1 MQEDFSRELRFAYN
15 HLYDWAVLRK
25 SSLITLFDLQN
36 DKDTSAS
43 LRNILRDAI
52 QAIKPQGEKNQKI
65 RSWRIYQLL
74 YTRYIEQ
81 LSQSEAAHDLGLS
94 LRHLRREET
103 LALEPVGSFLWD
115 RYRLEKKWQHSTQAT
130 ENPELDP
137 AIEITTP
144 DRYSELEWLQQSIP
158 FEAVKIQDLIHEIL
172 NLDDASIRKQMI
184 QVEFNL
190 SEKLP
195 PVITK
200 RTTIRQALLSI
211 VNTIINIIP
220 EGALEFSAEV
230 RPSELSL
237 IIEGFA
243 VSDIDPPV
251 FPDEEKTS
259 VLYQLID
266 LSGGKLDIGSN
277 SHTDAQI
284 TAIISLP
291 VKDMVKVM
299 VVDDNRDTLQFIA
312 RCLTGTRYLLIPVNQ
327 PDKAV
332 ETAVAN
338 QPQVIILDVMLPK
351 IDGWELLGIFQNHPE
366 LSGIP
371 IVIFSI
377 VPQDQ
382 IAKDLGALAF
392 LKKPVSRDGLLAFLD
407 QSSNYF
413 STQ

>member
-1 MQEDFSRELRFAYN
+1 MQEDFIRELRFAYN

-25 SSLITLFDLQN
+25 SSLITLFELQN

-52 QAIKPQGEKNQKI
+52 EAIKPQGEKNQKTK
-65 RSWRIYQLL
+65 SWRIYQLL
-74 YTRYIEQ
+74 YARYIEQ
-81 LSQSEAAHDLGLS
+81 LSQSEAAYDLGLS

-103 LALEPVGSFLWD
+103 LALETVGLFLWD
-115 RYRLEKKWQHSTQAT
+115 HYHLEKKWHNSTQAIPNLDHDTTT
-130 ENPELDP
+130 ET
-137 AIEITTP
+137 TTP

-158 FEAVKIQDLIHEIL
+158 YESVKIQELIHEIL
-172 NLDDASIRKQMI
+172 TLDDAAIRKQMI
-184 QVEFNL
+184 RIEFNL
-190 SEKLP
+190 SERLP

-211 VNTIINIIP
+211 VSTVIDLIP
-220 EGALEFSAEV
+220 KGTLEFSTEIH
-230 RPSELSL
+230 PSELSL

-243 VSDIDPPV
+243 VSEISPPV

-259 VLYQLID
+259 VLYQLIE
-266 LSGGKLDIGSN
+266 LSGGNLTIRSKSQA
-277 SHTDAQI
+277 DAQI

-299 VVDDNRDTLQFIA
+299 VVDDNRDTLQFIS
-312 RCLTGTRYLLIPVNQ
+312 RCLTGTRYLLIPVNE

-351 IDGWELLGIFQNHPE
+351 IDGWELLGNFQNHPK
-366 LSGIP
+366 LRDIP
-371 IVIFSI
+371 VVIFSI

-382 IAKDLGALAF
+382 IARDLGALAF
-392 LKKPVSRDGLLAFLD
+392 LKKPVSRDDLLVFLD
-407 QSSNYF
+407 QNSSYF
-413 STQ
+413 SIR

>member
-1 MQEDFSRELRFAYN
+1 MQEDFIRELRFAYN

-25 SSLITLFDLQN
+25 SSLITLFELQN
-36 DKDTSAS
+36 DKDASTS

-52 QAIKPQGEKNQKI
+52 EAIKPQGEKNEKLK
-65 RSWRIYQLL
+65 SWRIYQLL
-74 YTRYIEQ
+74 YARYTEQ

-103 LALEPVGSFLWD
+103 LALETVGSFLWD
-115 RYRLEKKWQHSTQAT
+115 HYRLEKKWQ
-130 ENPELDP
+130 NPIQPISNLDP
-137 AIEITTP
+137 DPAAEITTP

-158 FEAVKIQDLIHEIL
+158 YESVKIQDLILEIL
-172 NLDDASIRKQMI
+172 NLDDAAIRKQMI
-184 QVEFNL
+184 HVEFNL

-211 VNTIINIIP
+211 VSTVINIIP
-220 EGALEFSAEV
+220 EGTLEFSAEIQ
-230 RPSELSL
+230 PSELSL

-243 VSDIDPPV
+243 VSEINPPV

-259 VLYQLID
+259 VLYQLIE
-266 LSGGKLDIGSN
+266 LSGGKLTVRSN
-277 SHTDAQI
+277 GQADAQI

-291 VKDMVKVM
+291 VKDIVKVM

-312 RCLTGTRYLLIPVNQ
+312 RCLTGTRYLLIPVNE

-332 ETAVAN
+332 ETAVVN

-351 IDGWELLGIFQNHPE
+351 IDGWELLGYFQNHPE
-366 LSGIP
+366 LRDIP
-371 IVIFSI
+371 VVIFSI

-392 LKKPVSRDGLLAFLD
+392 LRKPVSRDDLLAFLD
-407 QSSNYF
+407 QNSNYF
-413 STQ
+413 SIR